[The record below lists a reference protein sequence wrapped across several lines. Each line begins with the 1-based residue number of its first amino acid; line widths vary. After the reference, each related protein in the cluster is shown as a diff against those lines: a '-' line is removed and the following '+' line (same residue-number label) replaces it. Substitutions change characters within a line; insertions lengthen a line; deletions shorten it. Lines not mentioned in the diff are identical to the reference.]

1 MPLVS
6 VIIIIALIGVIVWA
20 VTKYIPMDPNFK
32 TLIVILSIVVVVVW
46 LLSLTGLL
54 PDLNAIKVG
63 G

>member
-32 TLIVILSIVVVVVW
+32 TLIVILSIVVW